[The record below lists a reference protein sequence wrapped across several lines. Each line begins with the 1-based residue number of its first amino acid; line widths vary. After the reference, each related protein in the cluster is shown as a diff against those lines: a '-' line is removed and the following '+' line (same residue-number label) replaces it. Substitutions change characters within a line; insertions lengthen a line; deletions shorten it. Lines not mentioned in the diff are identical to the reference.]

1 MNDSY
6 DSMLN
11 ERRQTQTA
19 YYVIINVKDK
29 KAKIID
35 ESGSQDSVYFWGGSD
50 WKVTKG
56 ELLCILIFIFLDPI
70 THYMNVFYFYF

>member
-11 ERRQTQTA
+11 DRRQTQRVH
-19 YYVIINVKDK
+19 YVTINVKDK

-35 ESGSQDSVYFWGGSD
+35 ESES
-50 WKVTKG
+50 
-56 ELLCILIFIFLDPI
+56 
-70 THYMNVFYFYF
+70 